1 MASGNGNASQIEEGN
16 NDLEQWLRLEQVGG
30 VGAETA
36 RKLLNQF
43 GMPENI
49 FSASFPALTKV
60 VSERAAHALLAP
72 VSDSAYALI
81 DKTLAWVG
89 LPDNHIVTLADSAYP
104 QTLLEIPDP
113 PMMLYVKGRVTLLS
127 QPSIAVVGS
136 RNATAQGLTNA
147 EKFSESLS
155 EAGLTIVSGMAL
167 GIDTAAHHGGLRFSG
182 PNGGSTVAVI
192 GTGADIVYPA
202 RNRALAHQIAEGGC
216 IVSEYPIGMPAIAA
230 NFPRR
235 NRIISGLSRGVLVV
249 EAAAQSGSLITARMA
264 AEQGRDVFAIP
275 GSIHSPLSKG
285 CHQLIKQG
293 AKLVESA
300 QDILEELKH
309 YSDGKLLQLSNKQ
322 QSDLATDTRSLSTA
336 KDPVI
341 DRLLT
346 ALGFDPVAADTLA
359 QRCNLDAATLNAQ
372 LLTLELAGLLEMLP
386 GGMYRRLA

>member
-1 MASGNGNASQIEEGN
+1 MSVDDSNARPAAEVHDIA
-16 NDLEQWLRLEQVGG
+16 QWIRLEQVNG
-30 VGAETA
+30 VGLETA
-36 RKLLNQF
+36 RKLLNTF
-43 GMPENI
+43 GLPQNI
-49 FSASFPALTKV
+49 FSASFSSLNQV
-60 VSERAAHALLAP
+60 VSERLAQALLAP
-72 VSDSAYALI
+72 IPDTAHALI
-81 DKTLAWVG
+81 DNALAWVDQ
-89 LPDNHIVTLADSAYP
+89 PDNHIVTLADAAYP
-104 QTLLEIPDP
+104 KALLEIPDP
-113 PMMLYVKGRVTLLS
+113 PLMLYVKGRIGLLAQS
-127 QPSIAVVGS
+127 SVAVVGS
-136 RNATAQGLTNA
+136 RNATAQGVANA
-147 EKFSESLS
+147 EKFSEALS

-182 PNGGSTVAVI
+182 LNGGSTVAVI

-202 RNRALAHQIAEGGC
+202 RNRTLAHQIAEDGC
-216 IVSEYPIGMPAIAA
+216 IVSEYPLGMPAIAA

-235 NRIISGLSRGVLVV
+235 NRIISGLAHGVLVV

-309 YSDGKLLQLSNKQ
+309 YNGMEPIQLRNKFVPSMASDVP
-322 QSDLATDTRSLSTA
+322 APAAA
-336 KDPVI
+336 KDPII
-341 DRLLT
+341 DKLLT

-359 QRCNLDAATLNAQ
+359 QRCNLDAATLNTQ

-386 GGMYRRLA
+386 GGFYRRLV